1 MHGVTR
7 IGFDSLQHVLREE
20 SEKSV
25 LRRTVAPVHAGPAN
39 RPERRKPPHLP
50 EALNERFDVGS
61 TGVLD
66 EVKISD
72 SDDSLIPGVHFILIP
87 SPITVFMD

>member
-7 IGFDSLQHVLREE
+7 IGLDSLQHVLREE
-20 SEKSV
+20 SEKFC
-25 LRRTVAPVHAGPAN
+25 VARVVPVHAGPAN